1 MDKFEFIKSK
11 IVEKESLFRLINY
24 WRFSNKAIVFTNGCF
39 DIIHRGHIEYLAK
52 AANEG
57 DILIIGL
64 NSDISVKQ
72 IKGSNRPIQ
81 DEYSRAL
88 VLASFSFVN
97 NVIIFKEETP
107 YDLINFIKPDVI
119 VKGSD
124 YKPEDIVGS
133 DIVISNGGK
142 VVTIN
147 YVEGYSTTNIIS
159 NLK

>member
-1 MDKFEFIKSK
+1 LDKFEFIKSK